1 MLSDAELLA
10 QYRAARSSDVFARI
24 VERHGPLVL
33 RTCLRRLDNLHDAE
47 DAAQDAFKAL
57 AQQADAIRGSLGA
70 WLHGVAQHAA
80 NHLLRARVRRARREE
95 AAASMRAASPQAL
108 CEQAEWRDELDA
120 ALSQLPE
127 PLREAVILRYLEG
140 RKFDEAAR
148 LAGCPLT
155 TLSRR
160 ASEGIH
166 RLRSILARRGLAF
179 STTAL
184 AGMLAQEAM
193 QSAAF
198 AQALVGLHAWALGAT
213 LHAAQPAVAGAAA
226 NAVGWAKAKVYA
238 ATLAV
243 TAAAAGASAPFVL
256 PDAAPATPTT
266 QAATVE
272 PIQLGVNASLGGWR
286 PFPEDSDWNRDVSR
300 APVDPQSDVFVA
312 AIGRDKPLF
321 PDFGTTMDG
330 VPSGV
335 PYVVVSGEQ
344 PRVPVR
350 FTDYRRHSDAG
361 PYPLPANAPLEKQ
374 RDPDNGRLIVLERD
388 SRTLYEL
395 VGARREGESWR
406 ALGGFVFDLQ
416 ANKQRPAG
424 WTTADA
430 AGLPIFPGLVR
441 FDEVVEQQ
449 EIRHALRFAAPRI
462 RSAYVAPARHFGG
475 RSNDPNLP
483 PFGMRVRLRAD
494 YDISGFPASARVI
507 LQALKTYGMF
517 LAESGS
523 EWYLHGTA
531 DPRWNEKDLKT
542 LQRVKGR
549 DFEVV
554 RLGAVTTR

>member
-1 MLSDAELLA
+1 MISDAELLT
-10 QYRAARSSDVFARI
+10 QYRAARSNEVFARI

-47 DAAQDAFKAL
+47 DAAQDAFEAL
-57 AQQADAIRGSLGA
+57 AQQADSIRGSLGA

-80 NHLLRARVRRARREE
+80 NHLLRSRTRRVRREE
-95 AAASMRAASPQAL
+95 AAASMRAMPQTAL

-148 LAGCPLT
+148 LAGCPLA

-160 ASEGIH
+160 ATEGIN
-166 RLRSILARRGLAF
+166 RLRSILGRRGMAF
-179 STTAL
+179 STAAL
-184 AGMLAQEAM
+184 AGLLAQETV

-198 AQALVGLHAWALGAT
+198 AQAVVGLNAWALGAA
-213 LHAAQPAVAGAAA
+213 LQSAQPAVAGAAVS
-226 NAVGWAKAKVYA
+226 AVGWAKAKVYA
-238 ATLAV
+238 TTLAV
-243 TAAAAGASAPFVL
+243 TAAAAAASAPFVL
-256 PDAAPATPTT
+256 PDAAPAPAT
-266 QAATVE
+266 QAAPVE

-286 PFPEDSDWNRDVSR
+286 PFPDDSDWNRDVSR
-300 APVDPQSDVFVA
+300 EPVDPRSEALVNVV
-312 AIGRDKPLF
+312 GRDKPLF
-321 PDFGTTMDG
+321 PDFGSKMNG
-330 VPSGV
+330 VPMGT

-344 PRVPVR
+344 PKVPVQL
-350 FTDYRRHSDAG
+350 TDFR
-361 PYPLPANAPLEKQ
+361 KQ
-374 RDPDNGRLIVLERD
+374 RDPGPYPIPPDAPAEAGEPTEGFRRLIVLERD

-395 VGARREGESWR
+395 VGARREASGWR
-406 ALGGFVFDLQ
+406 AMGGFIFDLQ
-416 ANKQRPAG
+416 SNRQRPAG
-424 WTTADA
+424 WTSADG

-441 FDEVVEQQ
+441 YDEVVEQQ

-462 RSAYVAPARHFGG
+462 RSAYVAPARHYGG

-523 EWYLHGTA
+523 EWYIHGTA

-542 LQRVKGR
+542 LMRVKGR

-554 RLGAVTTR
+554 RLGAMTTK